1 VPPDETK
8 HFRTAMGEAR
18 RVTRAQRA
26 PAQVSIRLVWPYAR
40 LAARYP
46 GALATMSKIGLG
58 PAEYANPD
66 TRLALRDALELLNAS
81 IESSGDLALGLHAG
95 ELIEPGDFD
104 VLEYAAQSCT
114 TFREA
119 IGCVSRY
126 VRLLSDVAEISVFE
140 SGEVAAIRYRLDD
153 ATALP
158 PAANDFI
165 LSLLVTKAKRDT
177 AIDDLA
183 TEIQFAHGPT
193 TYLGE
198 YARVFGTKVTFNAP
212 CNAILLR
219 PERLDAPMRRAN
231 PRVSAA
237 FELQVRHLLE
247 KLQENRTVRGRV
259 REIVFAELSRGN
271 LTMEIV
277 ARKLGMSIATLR
289 RRLDEEGT
297 RFSEIVEML
306 REELAR
312 QYLREKNHA
321 TSEVAFLLGFAD
333 VVSFHKAFKR
343 WTGQTPTEFRAAE
356 GRKE

>member
-1 VPPDETK
+1 
-8 HFRTAMGEAR
+8 MGEAR

-66 TRLALRDALELLNAS
+66 TRLALADAIELLNAS
-81 IESSGDLALGLHAG
+81 IESSGDPALGLHAG

-114 TFREA
+114 TLREG
-119 IGCVSRY
+119 IGCIGRY
-126 VRLLSDVAEISVFE
+126 VRLLSDVAEISIVE
-140 SGEVAAIRYRLDD
+140 SRGVASIRYRLDD
-153 ATALP
+153 PLVVP
-158 PAANDFI
+158 PAANDFVV
-165 LSLLVTKAKRDT
+165 SLLFRTMRRDT
-177 AIDDLA
+177 AIDDIA

-193 TYLGE
+193 SYLGE
-198 YARVFGTKVTFNAP
+198 YARVFATKVTFKAP
-212 CNAILLR
+212 FNAILLR
-219 PERLDAPMRRAN
+219 PERLEAPLRRAN

-259 REIVFAELSRGN
+259 RELVFAELSRGN
-271 LTMEIV
+271 LTMDIV
-277 ARKLGMSIATLR
+277 ARKLGMSVATLR
-289 RRLDEEGT
+289 RRLEEEGT
-297 RFSEIVEML
+297 RFSEIVEAL

-343 WTGQTPTEFRAAE
+343 WTGQTPTEFRAGEA
-356 GRKE
+356 RKG

>member
-1 VPPDETK
+1 VPPDETW
-8 HFRTAMGEAR
+8 HFRTAMGEVR

-81 IESSGDLALGLHAG
+81 IESSGDPALGLHAG

-153 ATALP
+153 PTALP
-158 PAANDFI
+158 AAANDFI
-165 LSLLVTKAKRDT
+165 LSLLVTKARRDT

-212 CNAILLR
+212 CNAILVR

-297 RFSEIVEML
+297 RFSEIVEVL

-356 GRKE
+356 GRKD

>member
-1 VPPDETK
+1 
-8 HFRTAMGEAR
+8 M
-18 RVTRAQRA
+18 TRAQRA

-46 GALATMSKIGLG
+46 GALATISKIGLG

-66 TRLALRDALELLNAS
+66 TRLALSGAIELLNAS
-81 IESSGDLALGLHAG
+81 IESSGDPALGLHAG

-114 TFREA
+114 TLREG

-126 VRLLSDVAEISVFE
+126 VRLLSDVAEISIVD
-140 SGEVAAIRYRLDD
+140 SGGVAAIRYRLDD
-153 ATALP
+153 PLPMP
-158 PAANDFI
+158 PAANDFVV
-165 LSLLVTKAKRDT
+165 SLLFRNARRDT

-193 TYLGE
+193 TYLDE
-198 YARVFGTKVTFNAP
+198 YARVFGTKVTFDAP
-212 CNAILLR
+212 INAILLR
-219 PERLDAPMRRAN
+219 PELLEAPLRRAN

-259 REIVFAELSRGN
+259 RELVFAELSRGN
-271 LTMEIV
+271 LTMDTV
-277 ARKLGMSIATLR
+277 ARKLGMSVATLR
-289 RRLDEEGT
+289 RRLEEEGA
-297 RFSEIVEML
+297 RFSEIVEAL

-343 WTGQTPTEFRAAE
+343 WTGQTPTEFRASE
-356 GRKE
+356 GRKG

>member
-1 VPPDETK
+1 
-8 HFRTAMGEAR
+8 
-18 RVTRAQRA
+18 
-26 PAQVSIRLVWPYAR
+26 
-40 LAARYP
+40 
-46 GALATMSKIGLG
+46 
-58 PAEYANPD
+58 
-66 TRLALRDALELLNAS
+66 
-81 IESSGDLALGLHAG
+81 
-95 ELIEPGDFD
+95 
-104 VLEYAAQSCT
+104 
-114 TFREA
+114 
-119 IGCVSRY
+119 
-126 VRLLSDVAEISVFE
+126 
-140 SGEVAAIRYRLDD
+140 
-153 ATALP
+153 
-158 PAANDFI
+158 
-165 LSLLVTKAKRDT
+165 
-177 AIDDLA
+177 
-183 TEIQFAHGPT
+183 
-193 TYLGE
+193 
-198 YARVFGTKVTFNAP
+198 
-212 CNAILLR
+212 
-219 PERLDAPMRRAN
+219 
-231 PRVSAA
+231 
-237 FELQVRHLLE
+237 VRHLLE

>member
-1 VPPDETK
+1 
-8 HFRTAMGEAR
+8 MGEAR

-26 PAQVSIRLVWPYAR
+26 PAQISIRLVWPYAR

-66 TRLALRDALELLNAS
+66 TRLALADAIELLNAS
-81 IESSGDLALGLHAG
+81 IESSGDPALGLHAG
-95 ELIEPGDFD
+95 ELIESGDFD
-104 VLEYAAQSCT
+104 VLEYAARSCT
-114 TFREA
+114 TLREG
-119 IGCVSRY
+119 IGCIGRY
-126 VRLLSDVAEISVFE
+126 VRLLSDAAEVSVVESRGVAS
-140 SGEVAAIRYRLDD
+140 IRYRLDD
-153 ATALP
+153 PLVVP
-158 PAANDFI
+158 PAANDFVV
-165 LSLLVTKAKRDT
+165 SLLFRTMRRDT

-183 TEIQFAHGPT
+183 MEIQFAHDPT
-193 TYLGE
+193 VYLGE
-198 YARVFGTKVTFNAP
+198 YARVFGTKVTFKAP
-212 CNAILLR
+212 FNAILLR
-219 PERLDAPMRRAN
+219 PERLEAPLRRAN

-237 FELQVRHLLE
+237 FELQVRHLME

-271 LTMEIV
+271 LTMDIV
-277 ARKLGMSIATLR
+277 ARKLGMSVATLR
-289 RRLDEEGT
+289 RRLEEEGT
-297 RFSEIVEML
+297 RFSEIVEAL

-343 WTGQTPTEFRAAE
+343 WTGQTPTEFRAGEA
-356 GRKE
+356 RKG

>member
-1 VPPDETK
+1 
-8 HFRTAMGEAR
+8 M
-18 RVTRAQRA
+18 TRAERA
-26 PAQVSIRLVWPYAR
+26 PPQVSIRLVWPYAR
-40 LAARYP
+40 LAAQYP

-66 TRLALRDALELLNAS
+66 TRFALRDAIELLKAS
-81 IESSGDLALGLHAG
+81 LESSGDPTLGLRAG

-114 TFREA
+114 TLREA
-119 IGCVSRY
+119 VGCVGRY
-126 VRLLSDVAEISVFE
+126 VRLLSDVAEISIVE
-140 SGEVAAIRYRLDD
+140 TGGVARICYRLDD
-153 ATALP
+153 PLPLP
-158 PAANDFI
+158 PAANDFVVA
-165 LSLLVTKAKRDT
+165 LLVMKARRDT

-193 TYLGE
+193 SYLGE
-198 YARVFGTKVTFNAP
+198 YARVFGTKITFNAP

-219 PERLDAPMRRAN
+219 PERLDTPMRRAN

-237 FELQVRHLLE
+237 FELQVRHLLA

-259 REIVFAELSRGN
+259 REIVFAELNRGN
-271 LTMEIV
+271 LTMDIV

-289 RRLDEEGT
+289 RRLGEEGT
-297 RFSEIVEML
+297 RFSEIVEAL

-343 WTGQTPTEFRAAE
+343 WTGQTPTEFRAREARQ
-356 GRKE
+356 G

>member
-1 VPPDETK
+1 
-8 HFRTAMGEAR
+8 
-18 RVTRAQRA
+18 VTRALRA

-66 TRLALRDALELLNAS
+66 TRLALSDAIELLIAS
-81 IESSGDLALGLHAG
+81 IESSGDPALGLHAG

-114 TFREA
+114 TLREA
-119 IGCVSRY
+119 VGCVGRY
-126 VRLLSDVAEISVFE
+126 VRLLSDVAEISIVE
-140 SGEVAAIRYRLDD
+140 SGGVSSIRYRLDD
-153 ATALP
+153 PLPMP
-158 PAANDFI
+158 PAANDFVVA
-165 LSLLVTKAKRDT
+165 LLVMKARRDT

-193 TYLGE
+193 SYLDE
-198 YARVFGTKVTFNAP
+198 YTRVFGTKVTFNAP

-219 PERLDAPMRRAN
+219 PGRLETPMRRAN

-259 REIVFAELSRGN
+259 REIVFEELSRGN
-271 LTMEIV
+271 LTMDTV
-277 ARKLGMSIATLR
+277 ARKLGMSVATLR
-289 RRLDEEGT
+289 RRLEEEGT
-297 RFSEIVEML
+297 RFSEIVEAL

-312 QYLREKNHA
+312 QYLLEKNHA

-343 WTGQTPTEFRAAE
+343 WTGQTPTEFRAREAR
-356 GRKE
+356 GGTRR